1 MTRRQRRSIIGGC
14 ALVIVTLIAPL
25 GWPARATLAAGAA
38 ADMPIKATIFSPG
51 AGDSAGVAGKG
62 FLVDL
67 ALDAATPHDNT
78 ALLGQPRFLAPT
90 SPLFTP
96 GHNPAIPG
104 LVVTLSTAAKPLNLA
119 NLFQE
124 VGVASVNGGAK
135 ELWATWFV
143 GKPLFGVNVNST
155 LTVAVVKGTAPDL
168 VPSHLAG
175 LTLLSAVT
183 TVTFHI
189 ASAPSAAAAPAMT
202 IAGLHTLATISSTV
216 DRTNGDTTPYGLA
229 VAPATVPATV
239 TTPAGPM
246 AAVVH
251 PGDLLVS
258 NVADAAGALGTGT
271 TVELIRPDATGVY
284 SQTYVTHASAPIAL
298 AMSNLGATWIANF
311 GVTGRGAASNL
322 QVINPLGKPF
332 ATPSDPTAG
341 VVRANLFA
349 GLWGQ
354 AYNDYGL
361 GNTHAH
367 GPAFFSANA
376 RTGAIDRVDHFTPPY
391 FDRTSTATVIASD
404 FGARGATITTT
415 VGPQGMVLDP
425 KTDTLYVADA
435 ARNRIAAIAHASTTP
450 FSAGRGTT
458 VLQGGPL
465 KQPAGLA
472 LNPLTG
478 DLLVVN
484 QGDNNLVEIRRA
496 QAAETSGPPAPAAIV
511 GVRQLDPT
519 RVDPHTG
526 AGSALFGIVA
536 TTNAQGGLVVYYTN
550 DNTNTLN
557 KLSQ

>member
-1 MTRRQRRSIIGGC
+1 
-14 ALVIVTLIAPL
+14 
-25 GWPARATLAAGAA
+25 
-38 ADMPIKATIFSPG
+38 MPIKTTIFSPG
-51 AGDSAGVAGKG
+51 TGDSAGVAGKG
-62 FLVDL
+62 FVVDV
-67 ALDAATPHDNT
+67 ALDAATAHDNA

-104 LVVTLSTAAKPLNLA
+104 LIVTLSTATKPLNLA

-124 VGVASVNGGAK
+124 VGVASVKGGAK

-143 GKPLFGVNVNST
+143 GKPLFGVNVDST
-155 LTVAVVKGTAPDL
+155 LTVAVVKGTAPDV
-168 VPSHLAG
+168 VPPHLAG
-175 LTLLSAVT
+175 LTLLSNAA

-189 ASAPSAAAAPAMT
+189 AGAPRDAAAPART
-202 IAGLHTLATISSTV
+202 IADLHTLTAVSSTI
-216 DRTNGDTTPYGLA
+216 DRITGDTAPYGLA
-229 VAPATVPATV
+229 LVPATVPATV
-239 TTPAGPM
+239 TTPEGPR
-246 AAVVH
+246 AAVAQ

-258 NVADAAGALGTGT
+258 NVANAAGTMGAGT
-271 TVELIRPDATGVY
+271 TVELIRPTATGVY
-284 SQTYVTHASAPIAL
+284 SQTYFSRASAPIAL
-298 AMSNLGATWIANF
+298 AVSNLGATWIANF
-311 GVTGRGAASNL
+311 GMTGRGPTSNL
-322 QVINPLGKPF
+322 QVINPLGTLF

-341 VVRANLFA
+341 VVRTNLFA
-349 GLWGQ
+349 GPWGQ
-354 AYNDYGL
+354 AYNDFGL
-361 GNTHAH
+361 GNTLAH

-376 RTGAIDRVDHFTPPY
+376 RSGEIERVSHFKPPY
-391 FDRTSTATVIASD
+391 FDRTSTATVIGLG
-404 FGARGATITTT
+404 FGTHGSTITST

-465 KQPAGLA
+465 NQPAGLA

-484 QGDNNLVEIRRA
+484 QGDNTLVELRPTQGA
-496 QAAETSGPPAPAAIV
+496 GMTGGTGTGGDTAPAVIV

-519 RVDPHTG
+519 SVNPHTG

-536 TTNAQGGLVVYYTN
+536 TTNAHGGLIVYYTN

-557 KLSQ
+557 QLSQ